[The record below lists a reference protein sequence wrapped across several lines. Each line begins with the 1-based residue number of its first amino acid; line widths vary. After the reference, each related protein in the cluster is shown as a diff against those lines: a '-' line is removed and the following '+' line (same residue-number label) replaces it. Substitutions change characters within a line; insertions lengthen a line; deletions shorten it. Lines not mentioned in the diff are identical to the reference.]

1 MYDAKKFCGQ
11 NEIWTRAGV
20 AREIWT
26 LWTRAREIWT
36 AKPPRVA
43 TQT

>member
-1 MYDAKKFCGQ
+1 MYDAKKICGQ
-11 NEIWTRAGV
+11 NEIWTRAAL

-26 LWTRAREIWT
+26 RWTRAREIWT